1 MLQTQQPT
9 IGFDALMEQLAQRT
23 ASIVI
28 ESIKPMLAGNQPKPL
43 TREELMK
50 KLNISSAT
58 LWKWEQTGEI
68 KRAFTKGRRAYYY
81 LPN

>member
-23 ASIVI
+23 ASIVL
-28 ESIKPMLAGNQPKPL
+28 ESIKPMLADQQPKPL

-50 KLNISSAT
+50 QLDISSAT
-58 LWKWEQTGEI
+58 LWKWEQTGKI
-68 KRAFTKGRRAYYY
+68 QRAFTIGHRAYYY

>member
-1 MLQTQQPT
+1 
-9 IGFDALMEQLAQRT
+9 METSNIDFLEVFAKKVADIVLA
-23 ASIVI
+23 
-28 ESIKPMLAGNQPKPL
+28 EIKPLLADRQPKPL

-50 KLNISSAT
+50 KLDISSAT

-81 LPN
+81 LPNT

>member
-23 ASIVI
+23 ASIVL
-28 ESIKPMLAGNQPKPL
+28 ESIKPMLADQQPKPL

-50 KLNISSAT
+50 QLDISSAT
-58 LWKWEQTGEI
+58 LWKWEQTGKI
-68 KRAFTKGRRAYYY
+68 HRAFTIGKRAYYY
-81 LPN
+81 LPS

>member
-1 MLQTQQPT
+1 
-9 IGFDALMEQLAQRT
+9 
-23 ASIVI
+23 
-28 ESIKPMLAGNQPKPL
+28 MLADQQPKPL

-58 LWKWEQTGEI
+58 LWKWEQTGKI
-68 KRAFTKGRRAYYY
+68 QRAFTIGKRAYYY